1 MSYYNT
7 GKLPANITVIF
18 CSIRVFSS
26 SLHFSPIKG
35 KKMHFFKKF
44 GLEQNQPRVR
54 GLAACFQ
61 PEGCPDAPH
70 HPPTCPIRSPPLRAA
85 LSLCPAS
92 SSCGISAGN
101 RSIISCRALLHA
113 NTTCNTP
120 GKVLKAFSWEVS
132 AQLWFL
138 MVYLIFSLFFSPKP
152 SVQLPL
158 FQAQHSP
165 FPTAAWQA
173 AQRLSEP
180 AG

>member
-44 GLEQNQPRVR
+44 GLEQNHPGAG
-54 GLAACFQ
+54 GLAACYQ
-61 PEGCPDAPH
+61 PDGCSDAPH
-70 HPPTCPIRSPPLRAA
+70 YGWHS
-85 LSLCPAS
+85 SLCPAS

-101 RSIISCRALLHA
+101 RSIISCRTLLHA
-113 NTTCNTP
+113 NITCNTP

-132 AQLWFL
+132 AQLCFL
-138 MVYLIFSLFFSPKP
+138 MVYLIFFLFFSPKP

>member
-44 GLEQNQPRVR
+44 GLEQNHPGAG

-61 PEGCPDAPH
+61 PEGCSDAPH
-70 HPPTCPIRSPPLRAA
+70 YGWHS
-85 LSLCPAS
+85 SLCPAS
-92 SSCGISAGN
+92 SSCKISAGN

-138 MVYLIFSLFFSPKP
+138 MVYLIFFLFFFPKTKRAAPALSSPALSFP
-152 SVQLPL
+152 HCSVASSSAPL
-158 FQAQHSP
+158 RACRVTQQG
-165 FPTAAWQA
+165 T
-173 AQRLSEP
+173 EM
-180 AG
+180 G